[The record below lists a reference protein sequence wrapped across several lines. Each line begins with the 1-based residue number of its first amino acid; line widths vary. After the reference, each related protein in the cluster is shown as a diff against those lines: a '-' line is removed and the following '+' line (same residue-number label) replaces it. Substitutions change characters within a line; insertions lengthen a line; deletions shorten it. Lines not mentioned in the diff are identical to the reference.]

1 MDKDDNFF
9 GEGQLSVAF
18 AIPLALPIIHLA
30 CSQTFYS
37 LKILHVSLNN
47 DFSSV

>member
-1 MDKDDNFF
+1 MDKDDNIF
-9 GEGQLSVAF
+9 GEGQLRVAL

-37 LKILHVSLNN
+37 
-47 DFSSV
+47 

>member
-1 MDKDDNFF
+1 MDKDDTFF

-37 LKILHVSLNN
+37 
-47 DFSSV
+47 